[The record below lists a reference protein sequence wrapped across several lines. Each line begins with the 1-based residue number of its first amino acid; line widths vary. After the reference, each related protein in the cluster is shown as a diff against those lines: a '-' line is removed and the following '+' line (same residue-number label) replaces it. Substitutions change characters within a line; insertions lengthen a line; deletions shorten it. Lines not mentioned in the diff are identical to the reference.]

1 MTTRVFILFLIF
13 SNLSNAQLAF
23 EDVATQVGVN
33 YSYGDSEYGG
43 GVSFADFNNDG
54 WDDITYATEDGAQIY
69 FFENNNGVFNLV
81 TLNGISNTYKTKQV
95 IWIDYDND
103 GDKDLFVT
111 AIEGINEF
119 YRNDGGMNFTNISST
134 IGFFQTDLFTYGTSF
149 GDIDN
154 DGDLDAFISNRT
166 STEQNQR
173 NYLYR
178 NDEGTFVDITQSSG
192 IPIEDEEG
200 NENSQLSFC
209 TMFFDYNKDG
219 FQDIYLANDKTD
231 NINRLYKNL
240 GNGTFEDVSV
250 ASGSGIAV
258 NAMTTTLGDYNNDG
272 WFDIYITNT
281 QSSQA
286 GNGNVLLKNNGDGT
300 FTNVAEETGTTFNSL
315 AWGAVFL
322 DADND
327 TLLDLYVSGGFDGSI
342 GSFLSAAFYHQ
353 QNDGIFVIPQN
364 IGFEN
369 DTRKSFS
376 NAIGDIN
383 NDGKPDIIVCNDTEN
398 NFLWENKTTNTNN
411 WLKVKLEGVTTNR
424 DGIGNTIEI
433 FINGRSQYRYTL
445 AGEGYIS
452 QNSYHEFFGLGE
464 ANEVDYVK
472 VTWTGTNTEDIIY
485 DVNANQS
492 ITIKEGI
499 GVLNINDIQT
509 NSLFSLYPNPSY
521 DGVFKLSVNNNKSNT
536 LKVYDLAG
544 RLILKIKNLK
554 DKDQFSLNHCKKGI
568 YLAKVSSDHK
578 SSTIKLVLN

>member
-111 AIEGINEF
+111 AIEGVNEF

-327 TLLDLYVSGGFDGSI
+327 TLLDLYVSGGYDGSI

-353 QNDGIFVIPQN
+353 QNDETFVIPQN

-464 ANEVDYVK
+464 ATEVDYLK

-492 ITIKEGI
+492 ITIKEGN
-499 GVLNINDIQT
+499 GVLTSDDIQT
-509 NSLFSLYPNPSY
+509 NTLLSLYPNPSN

-544 RLILKIKNLK
+544 RLIFKIKNLK
-554 DKDQFSLNHCKKGI
+554 DKDEFSLNHCKKGI
-568 YLAKVSSDHK
+568 YLAKVSSGQK